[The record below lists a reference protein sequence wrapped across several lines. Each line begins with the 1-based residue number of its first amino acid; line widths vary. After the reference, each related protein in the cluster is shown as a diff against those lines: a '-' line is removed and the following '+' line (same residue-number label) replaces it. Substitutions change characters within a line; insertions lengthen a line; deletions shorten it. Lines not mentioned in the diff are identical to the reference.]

1 MQWTPVA
8 ERLVRRGLV
17 SRPDLEGLLERAP
30 AEEWYLGELLEE
42 SGLLAEDLYLK
53 EVAAHYG
60 IDLLD
65 EEKVIPKPEVLSL
78 VPSDYAFRYSIIPL
92 DQVNGAISVLTFN
105 PSDLQVVEDLRMLT
119 GQRIRMVLASRKRVK
134 DEVARAY
141 GASVEKMI
149 AQLGPGEGGEG
160 ESGVLDI
167 SNLQALAKEPTV
179 INLVNLIIVRAIE
192 SRASDIHVEPFEK
205 AVKVKYRI
213 DGILREMP
221 PPPKHLQPAIISR
234 VKVMANM
241 DIAERYAP
249 QDGQIQMT
257 VEGRPIDFRVST
269 VPTVYGE
276 SVVLRILDK
285 GAILYGVDELGFC
298 PEMEKR
304 FLRLLSRSSGIMLVT
319 GPTGSGKTTT
329 LYAGLHRIYT
339 PEKKFITIED
349 PVEYH
354 LDGIN
359 QMQVNTKRGLTFA
372 TGLRHIVRQDPD
384 VIMVGE
390 IRDRETADIAI
401 RAALTG
407 HLVFSTLHT
416 NSSPGAIARLLD
428 MGVDPYLISSS
439 IAGILAQRLV
449 RKICH
454 ECKVEYV
461 PNTDHLLAMQHEA
474 NGSIPFYRGAGCETC
489 QGVGYHGRTGLFE
502 LLVLD
507 DRLREFILTRP
518 STSQIAKQAGVVP
531 MREDGWKKVSQGI
544 TTIEEVLRVTEEE
557 SI

>member
-8 ERLVRRGLV
+8 EWLVRRGLV
-17 SRPDLEGLLERAP
+17 PRKDLEALLERAP
-30 AEEWYLGELLEE
+30 ADEWYLGELLEE
-42 SGLLAEDLYLK
+42 GDLLSEDVYLK

-60 IDLLD
+60 IDLLG
-65 EEKVIPKPEVLSL
+65 ETRPGLKPEILSL
-78 VPSDYAFRYSIIPL
+78 IPSDYAFRYSIVPL
-92 DQVNGAISVLTFN
+92 DQCNGTLSVLTYN
-105 PSDLQVVEDLRMLT
+105 PSDLQVVEDLRMFT
-119 GQRIRMVLASRKRVK
+119 GQQIRLILGSRKRVK
-134 DEVARAY
+134 EEVSRAY
-141 GASVEKMI
+141 GASVEKLI
-149 AQLGPGEGGEG
+149 AQFGRDDGGEGGSE
-160 ESGVLDI
+160 VLDI

-179 INLVNLIIVRAIE
+179 INLVNLIIVKAIE

-205 AVKVKYRI
+205 MVKVKYRI

-221 PPPKHLQPAIISR
+221 PPPKHLQAAIISR

-285 GAILYGVDELGFC
+285 GAILFGVHELGFR
-298 PEMEKR
+298 PEMEAR
-304 FLRLLSRSSGIMLVT
+304 FLRLLSRSSGIFLVT

-329 LYAGLHRIYT
+329 LYAGLNRIFT

-354 LDGIN
+354 LEGIN
-359 QMQVNTKRGLTFA
+359 QMQVNPKRGLTFA

-416 NSSPGAIARLLD
+416 NSSAGAIARLLD

-439 IAGILAQRLV
+439 VAGILAQRLV
-449 RKICH
+449 RKICPD
-454 ECKVEYV
+454 CKVEYT
-461 PNTDHLLAMQHEA
+461 PSSDHLLAMQRRA
-474 NGSIPFYRGAGCETC
+474 NGTVHFYRGAGCETC
-489 QGVGYHGRTGLFE
+489 QGIGYRGRTGLFE

-518 STSQIAKQAGVVP
+518 STSQIARETGLVP
-531 MREDGWKKVSQGI
+531 LREDGWKKVAEGV
-544 TTIEEVLRVTEEE
+544 TTIEEVIRVTEEE

>member
-17 SRPDLEGLLERAP
+17 PRQDLEALLERAP
-30 AEEWYLGELLEE
+30 AEEWYLGELLQE
-42 SGLLAEDLYLK
+42 SGLLAEEIYLG
-53 EVAAHYG
+53 EVANHYG
-60 IDLLD
+60 IDLI
-65 EEKVIPKPEVLSL
+65 EQEKIKPQADVLSL
-78 VPSDYAFRYSIIPL
+78 IPSDYAFRYSLVPL
-92 DQVNGAISVLTFN
+92 DQVNGTLSVLTFN
-105 PSDLQVVEDLRMLT
+105 PSDLQVTEDLRMLT
-119 GQRIRMVLASRKRVK
+119 GHRIRMVLGSRKRVK
-134 DEVARAY
+134 EEVSRAY

-160 ESGVLDI
+160 ESAILDI

-179 INLVNLIIVRAIE
+179 INLVNLIIVQAIE
-192 SRASDIHVEPFEK
+192 NRASDIHVEPFEK
-205 AVKVKYRI
+205 ELKVKYRI

-276 SVVLRILDK
+276 SLVLRILDK
-285 GAILYGVDELGFC
+285 GAILFGVSELGFC
-298 PEMEKR
+298 PEMERR
-304 FLRLLSRSSGIMLVT
+304 FLRLVSRSSGIILVT
-319 GPTGSGKTTT
+319 GPTGCGKTTT
-329 LYAGLHRIYT
+329 LYAGLNRIYT

-359 QMQVNTKRGLTFA
+359 QMQVNPKRGLTFA

-439 IAGILAQRLV
+439 LAGILAQRLV
-449 RKICH
+449 RKICPD
-454 ECKVEYV
+454 CKVEYV
-461 PNTDHLLAMQHEA
+461 PKSDHLLAMQHQA
-474 NGSIPFYRGAGCETC
+474 NGHMTFYHGSGCDSC
-489 QGVGYHGRTGLFE
+489 QGVGYRGRTGLFE

-531 MREDGWKKVSQGI
+531 LREDGWKKVSEGT